1 MKANAFVKLK
11 ESFESKTIPQRIRIC
26 IGLTLVITFI
36 FFVIKGNF
44 FDTRTTTAPPQETS
58 QSADNGE
65 SSPPSQEESN
75 AQSDSKDSKVRF
87 NISWLDIGILAALF
101 TAYGVHKYREKKRE
115 KRL

>member
-1 MKANAFVKLK
+1 MKINAFEKLK
-11 ESFESKTIPQRIRIC
+11 EKTIPQKIRIC
-26 IGLTLVITFI
+26 IGLTLVLTFI

-44 FDTRTTTAPPQETS
+44 FDERTVAPPQETS
-58 QSADNGE
+58 QSENSGE
-65 SSPPSQEESN
+65 SSPPQEETN
-75 AQSDSKDSKVRF
+75 APSESKVRF

>member
-1 MKANAFVKLK
+1 MKVNAFVKLK
-11 ESFESKTIPQRIRIC
+11 ESFASKTIPQKIRIC

-44 FDTRTTTAPPQETS
+44 FDERTAAPSPETSQISQSTESSGDGSPPQEDTS
-58 QSADNGE
+58 TQSSG
-65 SSPPSQEESN
+65 
-75 AQSDSKDSKVRF
+75 KVHF

-101 TAYGVHKYREKKRE
+101 TAYGIHKYREKKRE

>member
-58 QSADNGE
+58 QSADSVDG
-65 SSPPSQEESN
+65 SSPPQEESN
-75 AQSDSKDSKVRF
+75 AQSDSKVRF